1 MEHWVCEVTIGS
13 WEVGRLVFVYLAA
26 AVSSSPLLVGWKNLG
41 FLHNR
46 FFEHVVV
53 PRTLTQN
60 HKCMICSFVLS
71 LKTKYFYRVFIHP
84 LLEEKEDG

>member
-1 MEHWVCEVTIGS
+1 MEHWACEVTVGS
-13 WEVGRLVFVYLAA
+13 WEVGRLVFVHLAA
-26 AVSSSPLLVGWKNLG
+26 AALSPPLLVGWKDLG

-46 FFEHVVV
+46 FLKMVVV

-71 LKTKYFYRVFIHP
+71 LKTKYFCRVFIHP
-84 LLEEKEDG
+84 LFKEKEDA